1 LEAATCNICTA
12 VEDGGGE
19 ARVDGEGEKDRE
31 AREAR
36 EDEEDEGDEVDESSD
51 AAVEEGEEPEE
62 GDDTSFSCCCPLMDN
77 RVLFN
82 ASMFLCR
89 T

>member
-1 LEAATCNICTA
+1 M
-12 VEDGGGE
+12 
-19 ARVDGEGEKDRE
+19 DGEGEEERE
-31 AREAR
+31 EREER
-36 EDEEDEGDEVDESSD
+36 EDGEGEEDEGDEVDEPGD
-51 AAVEEGEEPEE
+51 GDHDPEAAEEKE